1 MHETTAMAKK
11 KLISDPIS
19 FPDLTLIGIA
29 SQLKDYRLAHFINQ
43 NTALELVRME
53 DVPVFSEKDNNL
65 IPYPLFIWHEP
76 TQRTNYYLISN
87 NHPAGKL
94 IPAYKQ
100 ADFILGMRGPYDDE
114 LPQTIIQSIKKIS
127 AIQLVFLIDPAKIK
141 NLEGIMSD
149 LELHLVGKEPTEQC

>member
-1 MHETTAMAKK
+1 MAKR
-11 KLISDPIS
+11 KLITHPLS

-29 SQLKDYRLAHFINQ
+29 SQLKDYRLAYFINQ

-65 IPYPLFIWHEP
+65 TPYPLFFWHES
-76 TQRTNYYLISN
+76 TQRTCYYLISN
-87 NHPAGKL
+87 NHPSGKL

-100 ADFILGMRGPYDDE
+100 ADFILLMRGPYDDE
-114 LPQTIIQSIKKIS
+114 LPQTIIQSIKQIS
-127 AIQLVFLIDPAKIK
+127 SIQLVFLIDPAKIK

-149 LELHLVGKEPTEQC
+149 LELHLVGKELTDHC